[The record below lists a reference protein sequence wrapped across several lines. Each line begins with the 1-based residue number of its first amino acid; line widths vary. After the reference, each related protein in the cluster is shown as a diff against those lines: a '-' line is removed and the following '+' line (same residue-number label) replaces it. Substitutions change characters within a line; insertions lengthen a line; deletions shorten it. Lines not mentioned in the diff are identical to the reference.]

1 MQVKNNTSNV
11 KRAKRIAKGTFRFLK
26 NKILSVN
33 KNIPF
38 ISNLYLFLLKYGGFF
53 FIALFVYPMLLCN
66 IFMFIF
72 PIISYEYNNFL
83 IENYYIV
90 LTKFI
95 IGLLLFCISLFLNFF
110 LSIPE
115 IINNYHFNKKRLF
128 VTIPKINKIFLFSC
142 VLCFSIPISLYTSSF
157 FSVYFA
163 KKKNEFSITP
173 KNVNFI
179 NKKTTT
185 KEHIFIDV
193 ISITMCLIFSII
205 LFFLISYFF
214 SKNEFIFIRITN
226 IINIVFPFMSLSFN
240 KILCFITL
248 LNLTYKI
255 NKIIFSLICL
265 KYISKTYH
273 LPLVDNG
280 FIKV

>member
-1 MQVKNNTSNV
+1 
-11 KRAKRIAKGTFRFLK
+11 
-26 NKILSVN
+26 
-33 KNIPF
+33 
-38 ISNLYLFLLKYGGFF
+38 
-53 FIALFVYPMLLCN
+53 
-66 IFMFIF
+66 
-72 PIISYEYNNFL
+72 
-83 IENYYIV
+83 
-90 LTKFI
+90 
-95 IGLLLFCISLFLNFF
+95 
-110 LSIPE
+110 
-115 IINNYHFNKKRLF
+115 
-128 VTIPKINKIFLFSC
+128 
-142 VLCFSIPISLYTSSF
+142 
-157 FSVYFA
+157 
-163 KKKNEFSITP
+163 
-173 KNVNFI
+173 
-179 NKKTTT
+179 
-185 KEHIFIDV
+185 
-193 ISITMCLIFSII
+193 MCLIFSII